1 MDGQVVAKIDQGK
14 LTEGKTFEKR
24 VEINK
29 DLSLTI
35 FSAVYNDKGSYECIC
50 QLRTV
55 ADVKLDVL
63 GKLKRHGETLHIEC

>member
-1 MDGQVVAKIDQGK
+1 MYGQVVAKTDQGK
-14 LTEGKTFEKR
+14 LIEGKRFEKR

-35 FSAVYNDKGSYECIC
+35 SSAVYNDKGSYECVC
-50 QLRTV
+50 GNRTV

-63 GKLKRHGETLHIEC
+63 GKLNRHDTTLHIEC